1 MLAGVCR
8 QQEFTMPTAHR
19 LLLPLGLALLSGCAH
34 QPGSLSLHQQSQCP
48 LSLRSGQHLIL
59 TLPSNPTTGFRW
71 VLRDGASS
79 LLDSLGPEVYSNPED
94 AGLIGS
100 AGQSTWRFQARQAG
114 AGHLLLT
121 YQRPWETEVAPAKT
135 FDCPIRVQ

>member
-1 MLAGVCR
+1 
-8 QQEFTMPTAHR
+8 MPTAHR
-19 LLLPLGLALLSGCAH
+19 LLLPLGLALLSACAH
-34 QPGSLSLHQQSQCP
+34 QPGSLAVHQQSQCP
-48 LSLRSGQHLIL
+48 LSLRSGQQVIL

-100 AGQSTWRFQARQAG
+100 AGQSTWRFQARQTG

-135 FDCPIRVQ
+135 FDCPLRVQ